1 MNLWPFKRESAEEKR
16 QKEILKAISKI
27 MSAISD
33 YTTAVNAAFDSISTQ
48 TDGLVNSI
56 AGITADVIFLK
67 DTIEKLQNSPG
78 TITPEDQALLDASQA
93 RAAALATKLTD
104 LSASAKTLDESTTP
118 PPTP

>member
-1 MNLWPFKRESAEEKR
+1 
-16 QKEILKAISKI
+16 

-33 YTTAVNAAFDSISTQ
+33 YAASVNAAFDSISTQ

-56 AGITADVIFLK
+56 AGVAADVTFLK
-67 DTIEKLQNSPG
+67 DTIDKLQNSPG

-93 RAAALATKLTD
+93 RAAGLATKLTD
-104 LSASAKTLDESTTP
+104 LAASAKGLDDSTTP